1 MLIMKPAHSQSGVM
15 LLEVLIG
22 MLLFIIGIMGIMGL
36 QAVSMK
42 HSIDAKYRTE
52 ASNLANQIVGRMWTD
67 SGNLGSYAV
76 AAGAECPA
84 APANDKDRWVCAVKN
99 TLPNA
104 TGANAP
110 TVVVNGTVVT
120 ITINWRKDANDPL
133 HNHIL
138 ITDISP
144 N

>member
-1 MLIMKPAHSQSGVM
+1 MLAMKTIHSQSGVM

-52 ASNLANQIVGRMWTD
+52 ASALANQIVGRMWTD
-67 SGNLGSYAV
+67 NS
-76 AAGAECPA
+76 
-84 APANDKDRWVCAVKN
+84 
-99 TLPNA
+99 NA
-104 TGANAP
+104 TGATSP
-110 TVVVNGTVVT
+110 TIVVNGTVVT
-120 ITINWRKDANDPL
+120 ITINWRKDSSDPV
-133 HNHIL
+133 HNHVL
-138 ITDISP
+138 VTDISP

>member
-1 MLIMKPAHSQSGVM
+1 MLIMKSAHSQSGVM

-52 ASNLANQIVGRMWTD
+52 ASALANQIVGRMWTD
-67 SGNLGSYAV
+67 NSNLGSYAI
-76 AAGAECPA
+76 AAGAECPDP
-84 APANDKDRWVCAVKN
+84 PANDKDRWICAVKN

-104 TGANAP
+104 TGATSP
-110 TVVVNGTVVT
+110 TIVVNGTVVT
-120 ITINWRKDANDPL
+120 ITINWRKDSSDPI
-133 HNHIL
+133 HNHVL
-138 ITDISP
+138 VTDISP

>member
-1 MLIMKPAHSQSGVM
+1 MKTARSQSGVM

-67 SGNLGSYAV
+67 SNNLGSYAV
-76 AAGAECPA
+76 AAGTDCPG
-84 APANDKDRWVCAVKN
+84 APANDKDRWICAVKN

-104 TGANAP
+104 TGATAP

-120 ITINWRKDANDPL
+120 ITINWRKDSNEPV
-133 HNHIL
+133 HNHVL